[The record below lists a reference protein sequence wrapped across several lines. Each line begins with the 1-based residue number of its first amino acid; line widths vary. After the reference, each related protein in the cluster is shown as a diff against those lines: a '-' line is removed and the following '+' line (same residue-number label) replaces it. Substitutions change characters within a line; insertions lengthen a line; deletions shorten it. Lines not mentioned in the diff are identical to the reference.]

1 MLNENKSSL
10 PIKKLVIT
18 GIITLMIGLATG
30 WLIFGNHND
39 QSSGNNGE
47 RKILFYRSPMNPT
60 VTSAVPKKDEMGM
73 DYVPVYAD
81 ENASVKGERKILYYR
96 SPMNPQQ
103 TSPVAKKDEMGM
115 DYVPVYAD
123 EAGSGTVHIDPATQ
137 QNIGVTTDIVEK
149 RKLSRN
155 IRTTANIT
163 YDETRLYTINTKI
176 MGYVEKL
183 FVDYTGQLVKK
194 GQPLLEV
201 YSPDLVS
208 TQEEY
213 LQAIKYKN
221 EISGGSAL
229 SIQGADQLVE
239 SAKRRLLYWDISE
252 SEIQALEKRGT
263 PKKTMTIY
271 SPANGIVTDKMV
283 INGQNIMPGMTLYK
297 IADLTAV
304 WGIAQIYQYQLQWI
318 KVGDKTDLNLSYMPG
333 KTFQGRITYIYPY
346 LDSESKTAQV
356 RIEIQNIHNY
366 EFKPGMFADVS
377 IKSPLSVET
386 VAVPNQAIIHTGTKD
401 VAIIALGNGYFKPVN
416 VTLGARGDG
425 GYIQV
430 INGLNEGDNIV
441 TSSQF
446 LIDSESNLNAALNNM
461 NQPDLSQDKKPEQQN
476 NLSEKTSSDTG
487 SGKKMLIEKKESK
500 SDMKKENHSTP
511 VEYKGVIDVKSIDD
525 NKDGKV
531 FQDVMDWNV
540 ISDKPGTCPLC
551 GMTLKEFSIK
561 EAEYNLKANG
571 YKVK

>member
-1 MLNENKSSL
+1 MLNENASPL
-10 PIKKLVIT
+10 PIKKFIIM
-18 GIITLMIGLATG
+18 GIITLIIGLGTG
-30 WLIFGNHND
+30 WLIFGNHNN
-39 QSSGNNGE
+39 QTSENNSE

-60 VTSAVPKKDEMGM
+60 ITSTVPKKDEMGM

-123 EAGSGTVHIDPATQ
+123 EAGSGTVRIDPATQ
-137 QNIGVTTDIVEK
+137 QNIGLTTETVYR

-155 IRTTANIT
+155 INTSANIT
-163 YDETRLYTINTKI
+163 YDETRLYSINSKI

-183 FVDYTGQLVKK
+183 FVNYTGQLIRK

-221 EISGGSAL
+221 EISGSSAL

-239 SAKRRLLYWDISE
+239 SARRRLLYWDIAG
-252 SEIQALEKRGT
+252 SEIRALEKRGT
-263 PKKTMTIY
+263 PQKTMTIY
-271 SPANGIVTDKMV
+271 SPADGIVTDKMV

-297 IADLTAV
+297 IADLTTV
-304 WGIAQIYQYQLQWI
+304 WGIAQIYQYELQWI
-318 KVGDKTDLNLSYMPG
+318 KVGDKADLNLSYLPG

-356 RIEIQNIHNY
+356 RIEIQNTHNY

-386 VAVPNQAIIHTGTKD
+386 VAVPNQAIIHTGTRD
-401 VAIIALGNGYFKPVN
+401 VAIISLGNGYFKPVN
-416 VTLGARGDG
+416 VTLGVRGDE

-430 INGLNEGDNIV
+430 INGLNAGDNIV

-461 NQPDLSQDKKPEQQN
+461 NQQDSSQNKIPEQQN
-476 NLSEKTSSDTG
+476 DSSKKSSNDTG
-487 SGKKMLIEKKESK
+487 SKKSIQLGKKESK
-500 SDMKKENHSTP
+500 PELKNGDHSTP

-525 NKDGKV
+525 NNDGKV

-540 ISDKPGTCPLC
+540 ISDKPGTCPIC
-551 GMTLKEFSIK
+551 GMTLKEFSIQQ
-561 EAEYNLKANG
+561 AEYNLRTNG
-571 YKVK
+571 FKVK